1 MAKMEYPYLQ
11 RYLSN
16 LRVELYVAAYTKVGP
31 SWQDNNFMPSYHRF
45 YYILEGEGYLKIEDQ
60 MYEPKPGELFLL
72 PAGVRQSYGTVSE
85 NRFGK
90 FWCHF
95 GAKLGDLHLWDIVRT
110 SPKITVSDASTVQT
124 MFQELIQHA
133 EKPKL
138 TSAFRVNALL
148 LQMISMYLEQAESV
162 HVDMKATTSLEKMG
176 NILQYIEDHLQNDLT
191 VELLAKEAHFHPNYF
206 IALFKKS
213 TGYSP
218 IQYINRLRME
228 KAKHQLSFTDKPV
241 STIADGLGM
250 DLHYFSRTFREFTG
264 SSPSQWRENS
274 NEKSR

>member
-1 MAKMEYPYLQ
+1 MEYSYLQ

-16 LRVELYVAAYTKVGP
+16 LRVELYVVAYAKVGL
-31 SWQDNNFMPSYHRF
+31 SWQDHDFTPSFNRF

-60 MYEPKPGELFLL
+60 IYKPKPGELYLL

-85 NRFGK
+85 NTFGK
-90 FWCHF
+90 FYCHF
-95 GAKLGDLHLWDIVRT
+95 GAKLGDLHLLDIVRT
-110 SPKITVSDASTVQT
+110 SPKITVADASTLQT

-148 LQMISMYLEQAESV
+148 LQLISMYLEQAEPV
-162 HVDMKATTSLEKMG
+162 HVDMKATVSLEKMG
-176 NILQYIEDHLQNDLT
+176 NILQYIEDHLQDDLT
-191 VELLAKEAHFHPNYF
+191 VELLAREAHFHPNYF

-228 KAKHQLSFTDKPV
+228 KAKHQLSFSQQPV
-241 STIADGLGM
+241 SMIAEGLGM
-250 DLHYFSRTFREFTG
+250 EFHYFSRTFREFTG